1 MRGEQIGLDELAG
14 RLAVSA
20 EEHRD
25 AEVENDRECIPDHPV
40 RMRITAITLEQH
52 IRDRGFDDHAGRP
65 ASGQLPKFFPK
76 PLPGV
81 DHGGYEIVER
91 LSLHGDPF
99 LKTLDGVIPGRQ
111 RPPHGAGQPGIE

>member
-1 MRGEQIGLDELAG
+1 MRGEKVRLDELAG
-14 RLAVSA
+14 RLPAST
-20 EEHRD
+20 EEHRH
-25 AEVENDRECIPDHPV
+25 AEIEDDPQCVPDHRV
-40 RMRITAITLEQH
+40 RMGPAAITLEQH
-52 IRDRGFDDHAGRP
+52 IRDRCLDHHAGR
-65 ASGQLPKFFPK
+65 AVSGQLPELLAK
-76 PLPGV
+76 PLARV